1 MPFKRKEKR
10 LEAGNEEVE
19 SPLDWTPSKRW
30 THVVIV
36 SMITFVS

>member
-1 MPFKRKEKR
+1 MLFDREKKR
-10 LEAGNEEVE
+10 LHDGDEEVE
-19 SPLDWTPSKRW
+19 NPLDWSSSKRW